1 MNRLGWNAGTVVLTD
16 FPVASTGFDPAFPV
30 ENTFTGRN
38 QFESGLTQFPTHS
51 SDSENALTG
60 TQIQTEMFETSL
72 DHTSVSR
79 RFQRKIF

>member
-38 QFESGLTQFPTHS
+38 QFESRLTHFPTHS

-60 TQIQTEMFETSL
+60 TPIQTEIFETPL
-72 DHTSVSR
+72 DHASVNERYR
-79 RFQRKIF
+79 RQVL